1 MGTLTLALRTA
12 QSGLLANQ
20 QALDV
25 TSRNISNVNTE
36 GYSRKVVT
44 FENSALVGA
53 GSGVNISEIM
63 RSVDE
68 GLLKSVR
75 IESSELN
82 NLSVQD
88 TFWDRLQDLFGT
100 PEANTSL
107 SHTITEFGEAVE
119 SLVTSPNNALE
130 HTEVVRRAQDM
141 TEQLKEMSLAIQELR
156 LQADQK
162 LADVAIEINSLVN
175 EIDTLNDDIIASG
188 SVSRE
193 TSDLKD
199 QRDLKISRLSELI
212 DLRYFSRTD
221 GDVVIFTTSGRTL
234 VDTVP
239 PAVTHLS
246 ASAVTPTTTHAE
258 GDFGGFF
265 IGVSTNPANDAT
277 EDIRDGQAK
286 GLIDIRDSV
295 LPNLQSQLDELA
307 SKLRD
312 TVNQVHNRGVSFPGA
327 TDYSGTR
334 NFIDP
339 TVQKIYLDPTN
350 SVDDVTI
357 ALFDTTGNESAHTTL
372 NTIMTNAGFS
382 SRGSGN
388 DWHITDIAATMQS
401 WLRNNGASGATVS
414 ATSGKFNIAL
424 NTTSVGLAF
433 RDETATADGST
444 VGDAAISYDANG
456 DDVVDETAT
465 GFANFFGLN
474 DFFVDNL
481 ADNVWETDVLSSTYA
496 VTSSTAST
504 LTFRDAANGVIN
516 TLTLSA
522 GDTLSDIVTAIAND
536 TTLNQLIT
544 ADVVPDGS
552 GVRLRISH
560 NNGSSMQI
568 TQATGNTFLTDT
580 GMDLADVR
588 VSSTLSVRTDII
600 NTPSKI
606 SVGAPQW
613 DSTLGVSGEYL
624 MSVAEDT
631 VAVALAQALN
641 GSTSFDVSGGLP
653 TSASTFAERAAS
665 IIATNATLANTHERN
680 SDAQRSLTESLELQ
694 FESERGVNLD
704 EEMAN
709 LIVFEQ
715 AFASSARIITTIQR
729 MFDALERVI

>member
-36 GYSRKVVT
+36 GYSRKVVR

-63 RSVDE
+63 RTVDE
-68 GLLKSVR
+68 GLLKSFR

-82 NLSVQD
+82 ALSSQN
-88 TFWDRLQDLFGT
+88 TFWDRLQDLFGS

-107 SHTITEFGEAVE
+107 SHTISAFSEAVE
-119 SLVTSPNNALE
+119 SVVVSPNNALE
-130 HTEVVRRAQDM
+130 HTEAVRRAEDM
-141 TEQLKEMSLAIQELR
+141 LQQLQQMSIAIQELR

-162 LADVAIEINSLVN
+162 LSDVATEINSLVG

-212 DLRYFSRTD
+212 DIRYFSRTD
-221 GDVVIFTTSGRTL
+221 GDVVVFTSSGRTL

-239 PAVTHLS
+239 PEVTHTA

-258 GDFGGFF
+258 GDFSGFF
-265 IGVSTNPANDAT
+265 IGSSENPANDAT

-286 GLIDIRDSV
+286 GLIDMRDSV
-295 LPNLQSQLDELA
+295 LPNLQSQIDELSA
-307 SKLRD
+307 QLRD
-312 TVNQVHNRGVSFPGA
+312 VINQVHNRGVSFPGA
-327 TDYSGTR
+327 TEYNGTR
-334 NFIDP
+334 NFTEP
-339 TVQKIYLDPTN
+339 TTQLIKLDPTN

-357 ALFDTTGNESAHTTL
+357 VLFDSSGNESEHTTL

-382 SRGSGN
+382 SRGSGD
-388 DWHITDIAATMQS
+388 DWNISDIAATMQS
-401 WLRNNGASGATVS
+401 WLRNNGATNATVDT
-414 ATSGKFNIAL
+414 TSGQFDISL
-424 NTTSVGLAF
+424 NTTSLALAF
-433 RDETATADGST
+433 RDETATADGSST
-444 VGDAAISYDANG
+444 GDAEIAYDSNG
-456 DDVVDETAT
+456 DGVIDETVS
-465 GFANFFGLN
+465 GFSYFFGLN

-481 ADNVWETDVLSSTYA
+481 ADNVWESDVLASTYTA
-496 VTSSTAST
+496 SAST
-504 LTFRDAANGVIN
+504 LTFRDSSGSIG
-516 TLTLSA
+516 TLTIAA
-522 GDTLSDIVTAIAND
+522 GTSLEDIVTAVSND
-536 TTLNQLIT
+536 STLSQNVT
-544 ADVVPDGS
+544 AAVVPDGS
-552 GVRLRISH
+552 GVRLRFSH

-568 TQATGNTFLTDT
+568 TQASGNTFLSNAGIDI
-580 GMDLADVR
+580 ADVR
-588 VSSTLSVRTDII
+588 VSSTLTVRSDIR
-600 NTPSKI
+600 NTPSKM

-613 DSTLGVSGEYL
+613 DSTLGVAGEYL
-624 MSVAEDT
+624 MSVADET
-631 VAVALAQALN
+631 VAEQIAETLN
-641 GSTSFDVSGGLP
+641 STTSFDVSGGLP
-653 TSASTFAERAAS
+653 TASLTFAERAAAIVS
-665 IIATNATLANTHERN
+665 TNATLASTHERN
-680 SDAQRSLTESLELQ
+680 EDAQRSLTESLELQ

-704 EEMAN
+704 EEMSN

-729 MFDALERVI
+729 MFDALERVL

>member
-107 SHTITEFGEAVE
+107 SHTITEFSEAIE

-212 DLRYFSRTD
+212 DIRYFSRTD

-286 GLIDIRDSV
+286 GLVDIRDSV

-327 TDYSGTR
+327 TDYNGTR

-433 RDETATADGST
+433 RDETATADGSSF
-444 VGDAAISYDANG
+444 GDAAISYDANG

-606 SVGAPQW
+606 SVGTPQW

>member
-25 TSRNISNVNTE
+25 TSRNISNVNTP
-36 GYSRKVVT
+36 GYSRKTVT

-75 IESSELN
+75 LESSEYN
-82 NLSVQD
+82 ELSAQD

-107 SHTITEFGEAVE
+107 SHTITGFSDAIE
-119 SLVTSPNNALE
+119 SLVVSPNNALE
-130 HTEVVRRAQDM
+130 HTEVVRRAEDM
-141 TEQLKEMSLAIQELR
+141 VAQMQQMSIAIQELR

-162 LADVAIEINSLVN
+162 LTDVAVEINSLVN

-193 TSDLKD
+193 TSDLRD

-212 DLRYFSRTD
+212 DIRYFSRTD
-221 GDVVIFTTSGRTL
+221 GDVVIFTSSGRTL

-239 PAVTHLS
+239 PDVTHES

-265 IGVSTNPANDAT
+265 IGASSNPANDAT
-277 EDIRDGQAK
+277 DDIRDGQAK
-286 GLIDIRDSV
+286 GLIDMRDTV
-295 LPNLQSQLDELA
+295 LPNLQSQLDELSA
-307 SKLRD
+307 QLRD
-312 TVNQVHNRGVSFPGA
+312 TINQVHNRGVSFPGA
-327 TDYSGTR
+327 QEYNGTR
-334 NFIDP
+334 NFIEP
-339 TVQKIYLDPTN
+339 TTQKIYLDPDN
-350 SVDDVTI
+350 SADDVAI
-357 ALFDTTGNESAHTTL
+357 ALFDSSGNESEHTTL

-382 SRGSGN
+382 DRGSGD
-388 DWHITDIAATMQS
+388 DWHISDIASSLQS
-401 WLRNNGASGATVS
+401 WLRNNGATSATVDT
-414 ATSGKFNIAL
+414 TSGQFDIAL
-424 NTTSVGLAF
+424 NTTSLNLAF
-433 RDETATADGST
+433 RDQTATADGSST
-444 VGDAAISYDANG
+444 GDVAISFDANG

-465 GFANFFGLN
+465 GFSNFFGLN

-481 ADNVWETDVLSSTYA
+481 ADNVWESDVLSSSYT
-496 VTSSTAST
+496 VSSSANQT
-504 LTFRDAANGVIN
+504 LTFRDSANGSIG
-516 TLTLSA
+516 TLTLTP
-522 GDTLSDIVTAIAND
+522 GETLEDIVTNISND
-536 TTLNQLIT
+536 GTLSEFIT

-552 GVRLRISH
+552 GERLRISH
-560 NNGSSMQI
+560 NNGSSLQI
-568 TQATGNTFLTDT
+568 TQAANNTFLTDS
-580 GMDLADVR
+580 GMDIADVR
-588 VSSTLSVRTDII
+588 ISSTLQVRSDIRT
-600 NTPSKI
+600 TPSKM
-606 SVGAPQW
+606 SVGGVQW
-613 DSTLGVSGEYL
+613 DATRGNSGEYL
-624 MSVAEDT
+624 MSSADDEI
-631 VAVALAQALN
+631 ANALADAMN
-641 GSTSFDVSGGLP
+641 SATSFDVSGGLP
-653 TSASTFAERAAS
+653 SGSMTFNERAST
-665 IIATNATLANTHERN
+665 IISTNATLASTHERN